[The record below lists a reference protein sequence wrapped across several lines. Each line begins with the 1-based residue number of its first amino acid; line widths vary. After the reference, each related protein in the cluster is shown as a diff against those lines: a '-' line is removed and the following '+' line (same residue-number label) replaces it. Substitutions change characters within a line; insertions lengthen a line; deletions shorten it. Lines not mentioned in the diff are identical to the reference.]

1 MGIIDRKLESIAQS
15 SGKKLIDNMKVLQDH
30 QLTIQKNQCEQEA
43 YLKDITERLKRIET
57 KLK

>member
-1 MGIIDRKLESIAQS
+1 MGIFNEKIQKIAEQ
-15 SGKKLIDNMKVLQDH
+15 SGKKLIENMKVLQDH

-43 YLKDITERLKRIET
+43 YLKDITDRLKRIEM